1 MTKWCVLFLF
11 TIFINNFLFA
21 QRNSLEIRG
30 KGTNIYVEHT
40 VTPKENFYSVGRM
53 YNVSPKELAAFNHL
67 RLESGL
73 KIGETIKIPLN
84 QINFTQT
91 GVRAKTEVNVP
102 VFHTVESGETLYRL
116 GVNYNNVPVASLKRW
131 NHLRSNELTDGMQ
144 VIVGFLK
151 VDKKNSPLANRHFEP
166 PVQVAEEPKK
176 EIKPEEPN
184 SGQVAAAVP
193 EEKKQEPETTVSN
206 TTTPSQPNE
215 NAITATPV
223 NNKSAIDFLGGYFKN
238 LYNQQDQN
246 KSSVDKAGEA
256 GVFKS
261 TSGWQDGKY
270 YCFNND
276 VSAGTVLK
284 ITDNATGKSVYAKVL
299 DAIPDIKQNE
309 GLSVVISNAAA
320 DELGAG
326 DNKFDCVVSFGK

>member
-1 MTKWCVLFLF
+1 MSKCFVLFLF
-11 TIFINNFLFA
+11 AIFTNNFLFA

-30 KGTNIYVEHT
+30 KGNNIYVEHT

-67 RLESGL
+67 HLESGL

-116 GVNYNNVPVASLKRW
+116 GVNYNNVPIASLKRW
-131 NHLRSNELTDGMQ
+131 NHLRSNELTDGMS
-144 VIVGFLK
+144 VIIGFLK
-151 VDKKNSPLANRHFEP
+151 VDKKNSPLANRHYEP
-166 PVQVAEEPKK
+166 PVQVAEVPKK

-184 SGQVAAAVP
+184 SGQVVAAVP
-193 EEKKQEPETTVSN
+193 EEKRQEPETTISN
-206 TTTPSQPNE
+206 AATPSQPNE
-215 NAITATPV
+215 NAIAVTPV
-223 NNKSAIDFLGGYFKN
+223 NNKSAIDFSGGYFKN

-284 ITDNATGKSVYAKVL
+284 ITDNATGKSIYAKVL
-299 DAIPDIKQNE
+299 DVIPDIKQNE
-309 GLSVVISNAAA
+309 GLSIIISNAAA